1 MKPSDFWSGKNVL
14 VTGATRGIGY
24 AIAERFI
31 EAGAKVAGVGSSPE
45 GSVPVGVELI
55 AADLLSS
62 SALDQL
68 CGRIDELKPGVVVNC
83 AGINRI
89 SPFAEIEPADF
100 EEIQQINVTAP
111 FRVCRAAVPHM
122 KAVGWGRI
130 VNIASV
136 WSKVGKEFRAS
147 YATSKFGLVGMTAA
161 LAAEVAEFG
170 ILANCVSPGVIE
182 TEMTRSVLDDVQ
194 IEGLLQTVPARRLG
208 TPEEVAEFVFW
219 LGGPRNT
226 FICGQNIAID
236 GGMTRV

>member
-1 MKPSDFWSGKNVL
+1 
-14 VTGATRGIGY
+14 VT
-24 AIAERFI
+24 
-31 EAGAKVAGVGSSPE
+31 
-45 GSVPVGVELI
+45 
-55 AADLLSS
+55 
-62 SALDQL
+62 
-68 CGRIDELKPGVVVNC
+68 VNC

-122 KAVGWGRI
+122 KEVGWGRI

>member
-1 MKPSDFWSGKNVL
+1 MSEFWNKKPVL
-14 VTGATRGIGY
+14 VTGATRGIGF
-24 AIAERFI
+24 AIAAQFAA
-31 EAGAKVAGVGSSPE
+31 AGARVMGVGSGTGGTIPE
-45 GSVPVGVELI
+45 GVDYV
-55 AADLLSS
+55 AADLST
-62 SALDQL
+62 AAGVDGL
-68 CGRIDELKPGVVVNC
+68 CAEIDVFKPMVTVNC